1 MSDLNTNVTTQDGL
15 SAEMKAYYDTE
26 LLENVRSNLVFN
38 QFAKTQSLPGGKGKK
53 VEWRK
58 FNTYA
63 KATTPLTE
71 GVTPDGETMTVT
83 SIEAPVSQYGSYTT
97 VSDVLDMTAVDD
109 TILACTDEHSA
120 QAALTLDTLTRNE
133 LMGGSGA
140 TNVLY
145 APNISGETETPVTS
159 RADLTASAKLTPKL
173 VNRAVTILKKANA
186 PKING
191 KYVAIIHPSVA
202 EDLRESSA
210 WIEAHKYAAVTEIFN
225 GEIGELHGVR
235 FVETTESKIFAPAV
249 ISDGINKLTVKTAVN
264 SSTTSVV
271 VNEELTSGTYSGDDA
286 IPVYVNGVSNTI
298 VAITKG
304 TGQSTLTLGT
314 AIASLA
320 KDAIICGK
328 GAGKDGSA
336 VYPCLFLGRD
346 AYGTVDLEGAGLEMI
361 VKPLGSA
368 GSADPLNQRQTVGW
382 KCCHGARILYPERM
396 LRVEVG
402 SGYSDIDGEN

>member
-1 MSDLNTNVTTQDGL
+1 MSDLNTNVTTQSGL
-15 SAEMKAYYDTE
+15 SAEMKTYYDTE
-26 LLENVRSNLVFN
+26 LLENVRANLVYN
-38 QFAKTQSLPGGKGKK
+38 QFAKTQPLPGGNGKK
-53 VEWRK
+53 IEWRK

-83 SIEAPVSQYGSYTT
+83 AIEAPVNQYGSYTT
-97 VSDVLDMTAVDD
+97 VSDLLDLTAVDD

-145 APNISGETETPVTS
+145 APNAAQDGTETAVTS
-159 RADLTASAKLTPKL
+159 RADLTADAKLTPKL

-210 WIEAHKYAAVTEIFN
+210 WIEAHKYAAATEIFN

-249 ISDGINKLTVKTAVN
+249 IADGLNKLTVKTAVN
-264 SSTTSVV
+264 SSASSVEI
-271 VNEELTSGTYSGDDA
+271 NEELEA
-286 IPVYVNGVSNTI
+286 QVFAEPIPVYVGGEANTVTAITVSNGVSS
-298 VAITKG
+298 V
-304 TGQSTLTLGT
+304 TLGT
-314 AIASLA
+314 AVASLA
-320 KDAIICGK
+320 KGAVICGK

-368 GSADPLNQRQTVGW
+368 GSADPLNQRQTIGW